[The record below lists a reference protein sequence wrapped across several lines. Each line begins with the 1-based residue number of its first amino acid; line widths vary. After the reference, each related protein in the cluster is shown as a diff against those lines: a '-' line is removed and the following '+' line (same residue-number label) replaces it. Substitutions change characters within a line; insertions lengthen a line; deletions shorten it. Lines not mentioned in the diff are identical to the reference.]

1 MGRFYPIRKVDLFS
15 AMSLFLGSCVLMM
28 TYPDMSIPQKS
39 ELHYYSGKLGVL
51 SVRTDHNSKSTD
63 QYLAFYDKKT
73 KTILEFS
80 CAYSQAFFGTSDR
93 SCGSKNDFKPYVGK
107 MATIGWYRQDGI
119 LGDTNNRL
127 QMVILKSGDK
137 VIHSYEDTMM
147 EVKRRKTTLKY
158 SIFFTALLSVLTYWM
173 LGKLNQ

>member
-1 MGRFYPIRKVDLFS
+1 
-15 AMSLFLGSCVLMM
+15 
-28 TYPDMSIPQKS
+28 
-39 ELHYYSGKLGVL
+39 
-51 SVRTDHNSKSTD
+51 
-63 QYLAFYDKKT
+63 
-73 KTILEFS
+73 
-80 CAYSQAFFGTSDR
+80 
-93 SCGSKNDFKPYVGK
+93 

-147 EVKRRKTTLKY
+147 EVKRRKTILKY